1 MRGHSLA
8 IANHS
13 TSHLAWQLTGWSPRQ
28 AIQIALAAGRGDYRE
43 NIDSALHYLQRA
55 IAAFD
60 ISTGYEY
67 EKKAL
72 ELVGEK
78 PRRSKK

>member
-1 MRGHSLA
+1 MLSILQEAINPELQLVGKIKSL
-8 IANHS
+8 I
-13 TSHLAWQLTGWSPRQ
+13 QL
-28 AIQIALAAGRGDYRE
+28 ALAAGRGDYRE
-43 NIDSALHYLQRA
+43 NIDSALDYLQRA

>member
-28 AIQIALAAGRGDYRE
+28 VGLSCAGF
-43 NIDSALHYLQRA
+43 AVVKVVMTL
-55 IAAFD
+55 
-60 ISTGYEY
+60 
-67 EKKAL
+67 
-72 ELVGEK
+72 
-78 PRRSKK
+78 

>member
-28 AIQIALAAGRGDYRE
+28 VLDFPIHSCPNLVPQ
-43 NIDSALHYLQRA
+43 
-55 IAAFD
+55 
-60 ISTGYEY
+60 
-67 EKKAL
+67 KA
-72 ELVGEK
+72 
-78 PRRSKK
+78 

>member
-28 AIQIALAAGRGDYRE
+28 AIAFPHPPRCVKRSYPEGNRIQQLQQQIEAWQALSREVGRE
-43 NIDSALHYLQRA
+43 
-55 IAAFD
+55 
-60 ISTGYEY
+60 
-67 EKKAL
+67 
-72 ELVGEK
+72 
-78 PRRSKK
+78 

>member
-28 AIQIALAAGRGDYRE
+28 YLAAIEFAFSRDKKEDFSAALAVRVLMPCFERE
-43 NIDSALHYLQRA
+43 IIFRLNGS
-55 IAAFD
+55 
-60 ISTGYEY
+60 S
-67 EKKAL
+67 
-72 ELVGEK
+72 
-78 PRRSKK
+78 PRRGATSA

>member
-28 AIQIALAAGRGDYRE
+28 HSEASF
-43 NIDSALHYLQRA
+43 N
-55 IAAFD
+55 
-60 ISTGYEY
+60 TV
-67 EKKAL
+67 EK
-72 ELVGEK
+72 
-78 PRRSKK
+78 

>member
-28 AIQIALAAGRGDYRE
+28 GSDA
-43 NIDSALHYLQRA
+43 
-55 IAAFD
+55 
-60 ISTGYEY
+60 
-67 EKKAL
+67 
-72 ELVGEK
+72 
-78 PRRSKK
+78 RSSQSGGSYSH

>member
-28 AIQIALAAGRGDYRE
+28 GTTSSLCLNRIGGCY
-43 NIDSALHYLQRA
+43 
-55 IAAFD
+55 
-60 ISTGYEY
+60 STC
-67 EKKAL
+67 
-72 ELVGEK
+72 
-78 PRRSKK
+78 

>member
-28 AIQIALAAGRGDYRE
+28 PSASTRRRKRRTIRICTSDMGRMMHHGF
-43 NIDSALHYLQRA
+43 SLSL
-55 IAAFD
+55 
-60 ISTGYEY
+60 
-67 EKKAL
+67 
-72 ELVGEK
+72 
-78 PRRSKK
+78 

>member
-28 AIQIALAAGRGDYRE
+28 HPQLNEPDTGY
-43 NIDSALHYLQRA
+43 
-55 IAAFD
+55 
-60 ISTGYEY
+60 STGDP
-67 EKKAL
+67 AQ
-72 ELVGEK
+72 
-78 PRRSKK
+78 

>member
-1 MRGHSLA
+1 L
-8 IANHS
+8 
-13 TSHLAWQLTGWSPRQ
+13 
-28 AIQIALAAGRGDYRE
+28 
-43 NIDSALHYLQRA
+43 
-55 IAAFD
+55 D

-78 PRRSKK
+78 PRRAKKWCIIRS

>member
-28 AIQIALAAGRGDYRE
+28 ATCSINLLYKRKG
-43 NIDSALHYLQRA
+43 
-55 IAAFD
+55 
-60 ISTGYEY
+60 
-67 EKKAL
+67 
-72 ELVGEK
+72 
-78 PRRSKK
+78 